1 MTFYNSL
8 TGYVNVKDLS
18 KDVFECIMKKIGCE
32 YSIHKEDGEEYY
44 KFTYKRPNNF
54 SMSNGTAAKLDFRG
68 VAMEDVDLVVNQLT
82 KIVDNLVG

>member
-44 KFTYKRPNNF
+44 KFTYKRTNNF
-54 SMSNGTAAKLDFRG
+54 SMSNGTAAKLDFSG
-68 VAMEDVDLVVNQLT
+68 VTMKDVDLVVEQLT
-82 KIVDNLVG
+82 ETVDNLVG

>member
-18 KDVFECIMKKIGCE
+18 KDVFESIMKKIGCE
-32 YSIHKEDGEEYY
+32 YSIHTEDGEEYY

-54 SMSNGTAAKLDFRG
+54 TMSNGTAAKLDFSG
-68 VAMEDVDLVVNQLT
+68 VTMEDVDLVVNQLT
-82 KIVDNLVG
+82 ETVDNLV

>member
-1 MTFYNSL
+1 MTFHNSL

-54 SMSNGTAAKLDFRG
+54 SMSYGTAAKLDFSD
-68 VAMEDVDLVVNQLT
+68 VTMENVDLLVEQLT
-82 KIVDNLVG
+82 ETVDNLVG